1 MIQLF
6 TVSSENPSTEH
17 NQFITFYVD
26 GFIGI
31 SNHYH
36 TTILHI
42 PNQLSVN
49 CVNAFNCGQHIF
61 IRCKLNTVTIFSG
74 LCLCLQRVIRY
85 SSGIPPVSLWTY
97 LYEACMWGDYSKY
110 VCAYCLTGVPC
121 KTTPMTPTSHQPTPP
136 SIRSIDKKCGA
147 HLQVNDPS
155 LQRGA
160 RESSFCTSLSSFL
173 VFCGLGLKLT
183 VTHNL
188 NTICRYIHVV

>member
-6 TVSSENPSTEH
+6 TVSRENPSTEQ

-74 LCLCLQRVIRY
+74 LCLSLQRVNRY
-85 SSGIPPVSLWTY
+85 SSGIPPVPLWTY
-97 LYEACMWGDYSKY
+97 LYEACMWGDYSKCVS
-110 VCAYCLTGVPC
+110 VCIVLPTYRVRRHRWHPPATSRHHHPFDPLTKSAVR
-121 KTTPMTPTSHQPTPP
+121 
-136 SIRSIDKKCGA
+136 IYRSTI
-147 HLQVNDPS
+147 HRFN
-155 LQRGA
+155 GA
-160 RESSFCTSLSSFL
+160 RERVRFVSACLLFSSSAVWAS
-173 VFCGLGLKLT
+173 
-183 VTHNL
+183 NWP
-188 NTICRYIHVV
+188 